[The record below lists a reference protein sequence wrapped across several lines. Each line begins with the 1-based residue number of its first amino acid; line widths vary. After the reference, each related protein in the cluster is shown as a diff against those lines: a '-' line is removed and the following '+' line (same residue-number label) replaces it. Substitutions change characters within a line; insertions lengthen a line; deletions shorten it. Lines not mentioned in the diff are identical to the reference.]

1 MAVFKTTT
9 TKGAFP
15 DSQFISAREAIP
27 EAIALNELV
36 ATQSVVI
43 DGDAPRVN
51 VPYVSVDPTANVVAE
66 GAEIT
71 TSSPALN
78 QVSFGTH
85 KIALLVPFSNE
96 SLRYEDAVTLITDSA
111 QKALVAQADHLFLA
125 ADADTNGILPTGV
138 AKIPAATD
146 STAGVTEVTA
156 ASKAK
161 TLDAVLDVLAQ
172 TTDKGATPTAIV
184 MRFSTWATLLAI
196 TATDGRPMIEPDV
209 TASAQPMLFNVPVI
223 FNSSVPANTIL
234 TMSAADVIVSVS
246 DIAADTD
253 SSAMFTSDSSLLR
266 MTMRIGFGVA
276 KPERLGRV
284 IIPTT
289 TGK

>member
-1 MAVFKTTT
+1 MMAVFKTTT

-15 DSQFISAREAIP
+15 DSQFIAAREAIP
-27 EAIALNELV
+27 EAIALNPLV

-43 DGDAPRVN
+43 SGDAPRVN

-96 SLRYEDAVTLITDSA
+96 SLRYDDAVNLITDSA
-111 QKALVAQADHLFLA
+111 TKALVAQADHLFLA
-125 ADADTNGILPTGV
+125 ADADTNGILPTGI

-146 STAGVTEVTA
+146 SAAGVTEVTA

-184 MRFSTWATLLAI
+184 MRFSTWATLMAI
-196 TATDGRPMIEPDV
+196 TATDGRPLIEPDV
-209 TASAQPMLFNVPVI
+209 TASASPMLFNTPVL
-223 FNSSVPANTIL
+223 FNSQVPESMIL
-234 TMSAADVIVSVS
+234 TMSAPDVIVSVS

-253 SSAMFTSDSSLLR
+253 SSAMFTSDSSLMR
-266 MTMRIGFGVA
+266 MTMRIGFGVV

-284 IIPTT
+284 IVPA
-289 TGK
+289 K

>member
-71 TSSPALN
+71 ASSPALN

-85 KIALLVPFSNE
+85 KIGLLVPFSNE
-96 SLRYEDAVTLITDSA
+96 SLRYEDAVNLITDSA
-111 QKALVAQADHLFLA
+111 TKTLVAKADQLFLA
-125 ADADTNGILPTGV
+125 AEKDTNGILPTGI
-138 AKIPAATD
+138 AKMDAATD
-146 STAGVTEVTA
+146 TAGGVTEVTA
-156 ASKAK
+156 TSKAK
-161 TLDAVLDVLAQ
+161 TLDAVLEVLSK
-172 TTDKGATPTAIV
+172 TTDHGATPTAIV

-209 TASAQPMLFNVPVI
+209 TASATPMLFNTPVI

-234 TMSAADVIVSVS
+234 TMSAPDVIVSVS
-246 DIAADTD
+246 NITADTD
-253 SSAMFTSDSSLLR
+253 SSYMFNSDSSVMR
-266 MTMRIGFGVA
+266 MTMRLGFGVV

-284 IIPTT
+284 IVPA
-289 TGK
+289 K

>member
-1 MAVFKTTT
+1 MAVFKTTN

-15 DSQFISAREAIP
+15 DSQFIAAREAIP
-27 EAIALNELV
+27 EAIALNQLV

-43 DGDAPRVN
+43 SGDAPRVN

-96 SLRYEDAVTLITDSA
+96 SLRYEDAVNLITDSA

-138 AKIPAATD
+138 AKIAAATD

-184 MRFSTWATLLAI
+184 MRFSTWATLMAI
-196 TATDGRPMIEPDV
+196 TATDGRPLIEPDV
-209 TASAQPMLFNVPVI
+209 TASASPMLFNVPVL
-223 FNSSVPANTIL
+223 FNSQVPANVIL
-234 TMSAADVIVSVS
+234 TMSAPDVIVSVS

-253 SSAMFTSDSSLLR
+253 SSAMFTSDSSLMR
-266 MTMRIGFGVA
+266 MTMRIGFGVV

-284 IIPTT
+284 IVPA
-289 TGK
+289 K

>member
-15 DSQFISAREAIP
+15 DSQFIAAREAIP

-51 VPYVSVDPTANVVAE
+51 VPYVSVDLTANVVAE

-96 SLRYEDAVTLITDSA
+96 SLRYEDAVNLITDSA

-125 ADADTNGILPTGV
+125 ADADTNGVLPTGI
-138 AKIPAATD
+138 AKIPAAKD

-184 MRFSTWATLLAI
+184 MRFSTWATLMAL
-196 TATDGRPMIEPDV
+196 TATDGRPLIEPDV
-209 TASAQPMLFNVPVI
+209 TSSASPMLFNVPVM
-223 FNSSVPANTIL
+223 FNSQVPANTIL

-266 MTMRIGFGVA
+266 MTMRIGFGVV

-284 IIPTT
+284 IVPT
-289 TGK
+289 K

>member
-1 MAVFKTTT
+1 MTVFKTTT

-15 DSQFISAREAIP
+15 DAQFIAAREAIP
-27 EAIALNELV
+27 EAIALNPLV

-78 QVSFGTH
+78 QISFGTH
-85 KIALLVPFSNE
+85 KVALLVPFSNE
-96 SLRYEDAVTLITDSA
+96 SLRYADAVNLITDSA

-125 ADADTNGILPTGV
+125 ADKDSNGILPTGI
-138 AKIPAATD
+138 AKIAAATEG
-146 STAGVTEVTA
+146 TGGVTEITA
-156 ASKAK
+156 ASRAK

-184 MRFSTWATLLAI
+184 MRFSTWATLMAI
-196 TATDGRPMIEPDV
+196 TAADGRPLIEPDV
-209 TASAQPMLFNVPVI
+209 TASASPMLFNVPVI
-223 FNSSVPANTIL
+223 FNSQVPANVIL
-234 TMSAADVIVSVS
+234 TMSAPDVIVSVS

-266 MTMRIGFGVA
+266 MTMRLGFGVV

-284 IIPTT
+284 IVPT
-289 TGK
+289 K